1 MNEIDTAIYGI
12 DFAREQKHI
21 VHPEDMTEQVRRI
34 IEVYEVYKDDPE
46 TCHIALDELMET
58 VLSICGYHEAVQ
70 LIRKST
76 RWYA

>member
-21 VHPEDMTEQVRRI
+21 VHPEDMTEQVKHI
-34 IEVYEVYKDDPE
+34 IEEYKDNPE
-46 TCHIALDELMET
+46 ICHIALDELMET
-58 VLSICGYHEAVQ
+58 VLIICGYHEAAQ